1 MNCQIYLDPKFF
13 RLGNN
18 ISHNKMRH
26 HAYGGLEFTKI
37 WEQYFAVFKLVV
49 FMKADINVQML
60 KALCTFVSI
69 AEHLQFVLAA

>member
-37 WEQYFAVFKLVV
+37 
-49 FMKADINVQML
+49 
-60 KALCTFVSI
+60 
-69 AEHLQFVLAA
+69 